1 MTKEQAQLFFPHS
14 SEDDLE
20 DLWEQRLFEQKQFF
34 LTRPPMR
41 KVWTARIKKLSQQF
55 AAYLVL
61 TDQKGDVSSKD
72 ELNEER
78 PEFSGDFIASFHAF
92 HVLRNQHKSAVLQ
105 AQDLLGLTNAINQ
118 WLNTERYFAMH
129 FSYSESEQNEIEVV
143 RSKEPDPM
151 ELLKDLKKA
160 EKAINSSSIMAL
172 KENYNNLPESVKKEV
187 KRLTLL
193 AKD

>member
-1 MTKEQAQLFFPHS
+1 
-14 SEDDLE
+14 
-20 DLWEQRLFEQKQFF
+20 
-34 LTRPPMR
+34 
-41 KVWTARIKKLSQQF
+41 
-55 AAYLVL
+55 
-61 TDQKGDVSSKD
+61 
-72 ELNEER
+72 
-78 PEFSGDFIASFHAF
+78 
-92 HVLRNQHKSAVLQ
+92 
-105 AQDLLGLTNAINQ
+105 
-118 WLNTERYFAMH
+118 MH